1 MALAEGEWQASGY
14 TVSVLSFNMHSSFS
28 ERKDP
33 ISMNNVKKASYWP
46 GSTAV
51 AERCAGATAPG

>member
-51 AERCAGATAPG
+51 AERCAGAKAPG